1 MSTKAVTTGLPVFQ
15 TLAHGERIERC
26 VSVALVG
33 YGRRGEELADALWRV
48 PGARLVAVAD
58 IWPWRRELAAGRMRA
73 LRRPVRLYETAEEL
87 LAAEGGRVD
96 AVIVA
101 TPDWQHANHVE
112 ACLAA
117 GKHVSCEGELAAGAE
132 RAKGLVRLARERRL
146 LLQGG
151 HQRRSNPRYVHA
163 FEKVCRAGGV
173 LGRVT
178 HAYAQWHC
186 GRPSIRTVPPRL
198 ALSSEKLAHHGY
210 DTMDR
215 FLMWEWHSRFGM
227 GAVAARLGQKLDVLR
242 WFWRTDPCSVSAVAG
257 YDILGRETPDS
268 LMVLLTFRDQK
279 GFVHRGYIQVL
290 SSSSLAG
297 EFELFGGSD
306 RLSLVCS
313 ENQRTDVV
321 ISVGSTCCEDCTA
334 RYISRELHTAI
345 EQKLLI
351 RNRVPPINIDMRNRR
366 MFDPPPLSGDGSPP
380 EGNMIEA
387 CECHNDRL
395 LLPVR
400 LDKPALQPHVENFV
414 AAVRGET
421 ALADPGEQAYA
432 NLVGLEGALRAARE
446 RRAVDFTPQDF
457 LA

>member
-15 TLAHGERIERC
+15 TLAQGERIERC

-117 GKHVSCEGELAAGAE
+117 GKHVSCEGELADGAE
-132 RAKGLVRLARERRL
+132 RAKGLVRLARERLL

-163 FEKVCRAGGV
+163 FEKVCRRDGA

-178 HAYAQWHC
+178 HAYAQWH
-186 GRPSIRTVPPRL
+186 RAYEPLRALPERL
-198 ALSSEKLAHHGY
+198 AVSEESLARFGY
-210 DTMDR
+210 PGMEA
-215 FLMWEWHSRFGM
+215 FLNWEWFRRY
-227 GAVAARLGQKLDVLR
+227 GAGPCGAHTGQKLDLMR
-242 WFWRTDPCSVSAVAG
+242 WFWDAEPESVSAEG
-257 YDILGRETPDS
+257 GRDRYGRENADN
-268 LMVLLTFRDQK
+268 LMAMFTFRKPD
-279 GFVHRGYIQVL
+279 GERVRGYIQVL
-290 SSSSLAG
+290 SGVSR
-297 EFELFGGSD
+297 GGSYEQFMGEYAALTIAEVAACGD
-306 RLSLVCS
+306 AVQPEEERVLKTPPVRQVYWDPFVRAGDILPLR
-313 ENQRTDVV
+313 EPPKLPQEDVV
-321 ISVGSTCCEDCTA
+321 VD
-334 RYISRELHTAI
+334 SRVSKNA
-345 EQKLLI
+345 
-351 RNRVPPINIDMRNRR
+351 PGW
-366 MFDPPPLSGDGSPP
+366 PLPF
-380 EGNMIEA
+380 
-387 CECHNDRL
+387 
-395 LLPVR
+395 R